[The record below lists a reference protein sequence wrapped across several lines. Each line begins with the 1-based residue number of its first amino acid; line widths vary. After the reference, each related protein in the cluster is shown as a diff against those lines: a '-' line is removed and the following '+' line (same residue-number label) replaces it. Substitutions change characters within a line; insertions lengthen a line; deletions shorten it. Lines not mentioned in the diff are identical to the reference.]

1 MRELRRVTSADF
13 VPSAQDALIPDA
25 VLHDPAAVGMHDLAR
40 IQELAGIAG
49 PGIAEG
55 TRVGAGYTN
64 PSGQSSPMSNLS
76 AEFSDKRHTEKEQN
90 IKPGSPEWF
99 RLWFAKPNLTGENPK
114 DLKPIGSRNSLM
126 SVNVDDEPTNR

>member
-1 MRELRRVTSADF
+1 MREYRVTSSNF

-25 VLHDPAAVGMHDLAR
+25 VLDDGDLVR
-40 IQELAGIAG
+40 MQQLAGIAG

-55 TRVGAGYTN
+55 TTVGGGYTN
-64 PSGQSSPMSNLS
+64 PSGHNSPMSNLS
-76 AEFSDKRHTEKEQN
+76 AEFSEKRHIEHEQN

-114 DLKPIGSRNSLM
+114 DLKPVGSRNSLM